1 MRSPDRTHEGKGA
14 GPIRNRGCFRG
25 RLTRLCAL
33 LLCAALLCPVLT
45 AEAGA
50 ALNVRTFRL
59 EQAQRMALSASSD
72 VSKQNNQI
80 ILKRMKYVEAV
91 EGIRAK
97 VKNLRS
103 FRWSPLL
110 SFKFPQQLSLTEEYD
125 LNVKPLTIQTEI
137 DTLKH
142 GLDDLK
148 YEIMH
153 KANQQYFEVYLLQET
168 VAFLRSRLED
178 AQEQLK
184 RNQAGLSAGRAV
196 QSDVDKAQKTVET
209 LTSDLSARMREF
221 ENAKTK
227 LSELVGMDVTVGY
240 TFANGFKAA
249 DIPREQLDAL
259 TQYTLDHDQSFYE
272 AKAATSTAL
281 LNVNSYEGLM
291 RSQYGSKMN
300 SIQTYINMAKQG
312 MDVDYGAFQ
321 IKYKEMLNT
330 LDRPWNGKIRILFF
344 RFSKE
349 WFKGEIDG
357 TRYIEDEMYAVYTA
371 CMEYG
376 NAKKEQDA
384 LEKELRSQVRDTYE
398 AVVTGWNSYQ
408 TLGKLSEQS
417 RETLDRLL
425 TLNRMGKATY
435 TEVAEQQEAYQTAQ
449 QDALDA
455 LKEYNVTL
463 SEFDR
468 LTCGAVT
475 KYLKGTGMG
484 LDAGEGGDAYA
495 VLDPINDPY
504 YYIYTSVAD
513 LTFYIGVSIPDGFDP
528 MIDSF
533 EVWYAGTQ
541 IGERT
546 PVGTELRH
554 LALDYQDTGMLTIR
568 LYNGGTYV
576 DECEV
581 DASVPRDV
589 LDIQRAEEERET
601 ERVVGAYTVSTTME
615 GGVSVSELKLS
626 VNAAE
631 RAAYYTLTY
640 GEQSIYTTERRPIGE
655 SFSYLTLL
663 IVSLEDV
670 TAGLY
675 DSEGALIEEVRFDAA
690 AQELVTVVS
699 QT

>member
-1 MRSPDRTHEGKGA
+1 MKRQL
-14 GPIRNRGCFRG
+14 IR
-25 RLTRLCAL
+25 LSAL
-33 LLCAALLCPVLT
+33 LLCAVLVWPSMT
-45 AEAGA
+45 ADTQA
-50 ALNVRTFRL
+50 ALSSRTFRL
-59 EQAQRMALSASSD
+59 EQAQRMALSTSSD
-72 VSKQNNQI
+72 IRKQNNQI

-110 SFKFPQQLSLTEEYD
+110 SFKFPQQLDLTEEYD

-148 YEIMH
+148 YEITH

-168 VAFLRSRLED
+168 TAFTQSRLDD
-178 AQEQLK
+178 AKTQLE
-184 RNQAGLSAGRAV
+184 RNKTSLRTGKAT
-196 QSDVDKAQKTVET
+196 QSDVDRAQKSVDT
-209 LTSDLSARMREF
+209 LTKDLSSQLREF
-221 ENAKTK
+221 ESAKTK
-227 LSELVGMDVTVGY
+227 LSELVGVDVTVGY
-240 TFANGFKAA
+240 TFANPFKTAA
-249 DIPREQLDAL
+249 IPREQMENL

-272 AKAATSTAL
+272 AKAATSTAK
-281 LNVNSYEGLM
+281 LNVDSYESLM

-300 SIQTYINMAKQG
+300 IIQTYINMAKQG

-321 IKYKEMLNT
+321 IKYKEMLNA
-330 LDRPWNGKIRILFF
+330 LDKPWAGKIRILFF
-344 RFSKE
+344 KFTKE

-376 NAKKEQDA
+376 NAKKDQDA
-384 LEKELRSQVRDTYE
+384 LEKDLRSQVRDTYE
-398 AVVTGWNSYQ
+398 SVVTGWNTYE
-408 TLGKLSEQS
+408 TLQS
-417 RETLDRLL
+417 LAAESKETLDRLL
-425 TLNRMGKATY
+425 VLNRMGKATY
-435 TEVAEQQEAYQTAQ
+435 TEVADQQEAYQVAQ

-484 LDAGEGGDAYA
+484 LDTGEGGDAYA

-513 LTFYIGVSIPDGFDP
+513 LTFYIGVSIPDGFEP

-546 PVGTELRH
+546 QVGTELRH
-554 LALDYQDTGMLTIR
+554 LTLDYQDTSELTIR
-568 LYNGGTYV
+568 LYYGGTFV
-576 DECEV
+576 DECTV

-589 LDIQRAEEERET
+589 LDIQRQETETET
-601 ERVVGAYTVSTTME
+601 ERVIGSYMVTTTME
-615 GGVSVSELKLS
+615 GGVSVSELKLIINA
-626 VNAAE
+626 VENAAT
-631 RAAYYTLTY
+631 YTLTY
-640 GEQSIYTTERRPIGE
+640 GDQGIYTTDKHPVTE
-655 SFSYLTLL
+655 SFTYLTLL
-663 IVSLEDV
+663 IASLEDV
-670 TAGLY
+670 TAKLY
-675 DSEGALIEEVRFDAA
+675 DRDGEVLMDVRFDTST
-690 AQELVTVVS
+690 QELVATVS
-699 QT
+699 GT